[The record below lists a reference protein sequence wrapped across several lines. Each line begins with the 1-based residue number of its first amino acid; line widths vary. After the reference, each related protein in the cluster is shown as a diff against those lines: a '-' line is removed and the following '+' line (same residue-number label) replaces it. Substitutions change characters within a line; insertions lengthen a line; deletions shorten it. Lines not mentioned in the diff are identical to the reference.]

1 MLGLR
6 KEFAEITAKDHQTEN
21 KWMLMFNYSTDFT
34 LICPTEIF
42 EFNRHFGQFRDREE
56 FLSVASTDSE
66 FVHAA

>member
-34 LICPTEIF
+34 LICPTEIV
-42 EFNRHFGQFRDREE
+42 EFNRQFGQFRDRDAV
-56 FLSVASTDSE
+56 LHGASTDSE